1 MSDAAQSAGAGRL
14 ASLDAFRGFDMCFI
28 MAFDGLIMS
37 LAWLF
42 SGIADWSAFLQQ
54 SWWAQQMHHVP
65 WNGLH
70 WIDCVFPTFLFIAGI
85 SFPYSYAKQ
94 VACGDPS
101 WKIHLRLLK
110 RALILIA
117 FGVVYN
123 GFFNLHFP
131 MRYGSVLGKIGFAWG
146 FAALL
151 YVHFK
156 AKARVAIAFGILLA
170 YWLVTRFVPA
180 PDAPPGTDVFTAAG
194 CFAGWVDRL
203 IMPGIFYCKD
213 PATGRSLLEPNGLI
227 ICIGAI
233 PTAMFGML
241 AGDLVRTKLAGN
253 RKTALMLLASVALVG
268 LGLLV
273 SLSFPI
279 NKIMWSPSF
288 VLVVGGGSLAFFAA
302 FYWLMDVKGWRKW
315 AFFFQVIGMNSI
327 FIYMFQRIFP
337 VRKTVEFFVGGLA
350 HLVDP
355 GEGAAWSCI
364 ICAGHIVVCWLV
376 LYFLYR
382 KQTFLRV

>member
-1 MSDAAQSAGAGRL
+1 MSGVAQPAGAGRL

-28 MAFDGLIMS
+28 MAFDGLVAS

-42 SGIADWSAFLQQ
+42 SGIADWNAFLDA
-54 SWWAQQMHHVP
+54 SWIARQMRHVP

-70 WIDCVFPTFLFIAGI
+70 WIDCVFPTFLFIAGV

-94 VACGDPS
+94 VARGDSPRA
-101 WKIHLRLLK
+101 IHLRLLR
-110 RALILIA
+110 RALVLIA
-117 FGVVYN
+117 LGVAYN
-123 GFFNLHFP
+123 GFFGLEFP

-151 YVHFK
+151 YVHFR
-156 AKARVAIAFGILLA
+156 AKARVGIAFGILLA

-194 CFAGWVDRL
+194 CFAGWVDRM
-203 IMPGIFYCKD
+203 IMPGVFYCKD
-213 PATGRSLLEPNGLI
+213 PATGRSLLEPNGLVV
-227 ICIGAI
+227 CVAAI

-241 AGDLVRTKLAGN
+241 AGDFVRS
-253 RKTALMLLASVALVG
+253 ALSGAKKAAFMLLASAALVA

-288 VLVVGGGSLAFFAA
+288 TLVAGGGSLAFFAA
-302 FYWLMDVKGWRKW
+302 FYWLMDVKGWRRW
-315 AFFFQVIGMNSI
+315 AFFFRVIGMNSI
-327 FIYMFQRIFP
+327 FIYLFQRVVP
-337 VRKTVEFFVGGLA
+337 VRTVSLFFVGGLA
-350 HLVDP
+350 RLVDP
-355 GEGAAWSCI
+355 GEGAAWSCVVY
-364 ICAGHIVVCWLV
+364 AGQIAVCWLV

-382 KQTFLRV
+382 KQTFLRT